1 MVRGTANPEFV
12 GRLRAGIELAEAGED
27 DGGTAEGGG
36 TEWIVLR
43 FHRFGSLWVVVT
55 ILQPVDL
62 WTLA

>member
-1 MVRGTANPEFV
+1 MVSGTANPEFFD
-12 GRLRAGIELAEAGED
+12 RMRTGIEHAETGEE
-27 DGGTAEGGG
+27 DGGSTDSGG
-36 TEWIVLR
+36 TEWIVFR